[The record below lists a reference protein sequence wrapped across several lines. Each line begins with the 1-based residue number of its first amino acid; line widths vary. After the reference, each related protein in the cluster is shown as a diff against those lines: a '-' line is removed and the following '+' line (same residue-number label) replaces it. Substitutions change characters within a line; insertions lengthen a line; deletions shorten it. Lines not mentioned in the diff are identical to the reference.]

1 MEPDVKEEGPDA
13 PSAPQQPLRIRAAEL
28 LTFPSVTTIDLLNPR
43 AIGVD
48 DDDIAAEEEEEE
60 ERHTP
65 GILFMQLG
73 FLVNFFLNQRGAAH
87 RIRCIW
93 CDFLWLLGNHF
104 HNLSGAQAHII
115 SVFFVS
121 VQLVAFMILCWSSPL
136 SQLKYGLFFNVS
148 HKQITIYRYLSYRY
162 RYISFKLHDY
172 FISSPSG
179 GAS

>member
-1 MEPDVKEEGPDA
+1 MEPDVKDEGPDA

-28 LTFPSVTTIDLLNPR
+28 LTFPSVTAIDLLNPR

-87 RIRCIW
+87 RIRCI
-93 CDFLWLLGNHF
+93 
-104 HNLSGAQAHII
+104 
-115 SVFFVS
+115 
-121 VQLVAFMILCWSSPL
+121 
-136 SQLKYGLFFNVS
+136 
-148 HKQITIYRYLSYRY
+148 
-162 RYISFKLHDY
+162 
-172 FISSPSG
+172 
-179 GAS
+179 